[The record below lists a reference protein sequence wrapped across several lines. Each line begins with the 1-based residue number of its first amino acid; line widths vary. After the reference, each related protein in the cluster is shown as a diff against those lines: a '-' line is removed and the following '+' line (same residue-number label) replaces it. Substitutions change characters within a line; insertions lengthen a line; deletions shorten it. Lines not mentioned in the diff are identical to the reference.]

1 MKVLLTVILCVVWSV
16 NAATQTTGDL
26 PHTIDVIEASVRD
39 LADTMISR
47 CDLAS
52 GATVPL
58 TVRQHPD
65 ADWIRSL
72 MQRRFEERGIPTISV
87 NDTASPAVRVVIEN
101 ASTRYAPSSA
111 SDSVER
117 SIVVQLSAE
126 CKGRPLALAPFT
138 HRATLARTNVEA
150 YQSRQHM
157 ATHAPL
163 PEPESSVWDDVL
175 EPLIY
180 VAAAAVTVVL
190 FFTVRTQ

>member
-1 MKVLLTVILCVVWSV
+1 MKTLLTVMLVVVCMVSSV
-16 NAATQTTGDL
+16 AQTAGDL

-47 CDLAS
+47 CDLAPGS
-52 GATVPL
+52 AVPL
-58 TVRQHPD
+58 SVRQHPD

-72 MQRRFEERGIPTISV
+72 MQRRFEERGIPTTSV
-87 NDTASPAVRVVIEN
+87 TDQASPGVSVVIEN
-101 ASTRYAPSSA
+101 ASTRYVPSSA

-126 CKGRPLALAPFT
+126 CKGRPLALTPLT
-138 HRATLARTNVEA
+138 HRAMMARQNVDA
-150 YQSRQHM
+150 YQSRQHI

-163 PEPESSVWDDVL
+163 PHPESSVWDDIL

>member
-1 MKVLLTVILCVVWSV
+1 MKTLLTVMLGVVCLVSAV
-16 NAATQTTGDL
+16 AQTAGDL

-47 CDLAS
+47 CDLAPGS
-52 GATVPL
+52 AVPL
-58 TVRQHPD
+58 FVRQHPD

-72 MQRRFEERGIPTISV
+72 MQRRFEERGIPTTSV
-87 NDTASPAVRVVIEN
+87 TDQASPGVSVVIEN
-101 ASTRYAPSSA
+101 ASTRYVPSSA

-126 CKGRPLALAPFT
+126 CKGRPLALAPLT
-138 HRATLARTNVEA
+138 HRAMMARQNVDA

-163 PEPESSVWDDVL
+163 PHPESSVWDDIL

>member
-1 MKVLLTVILCVVWSV
+1 VKTLLTVILGVVWSV
-16 NAATQTTGDL
+16 NAIAQSAGDL
-26 PHTIDVIEASVRD
+26 PHTIDVIEASVRE

-47 CDLAS
+47 CDL
-52 GATVPL
+52 VPGTAVPVSL
-58 TVRQHPD
+58 RQHPD

-72 MQRRFEERGIPTISV
+72 MQRRFEERGIATISV
-87 NDTASPAVRVVIEN
+87 NDTASPAVSVVIEN

-117 SIVVQLSAE
+117 SIVVQLSVE
-126 CKGRPLALAPFT
+126 CKGRPLALAPVT
-138 HRATLARTNVEA
+138 HRATMARQNVDA

-163 PEPESSVWDDVL
+163 PNPESSVWDDVL

>member
-1 MKVLLTVILCVVWSV
+1 MKTLLTVILCGVWSF
-16 NAATQTTGDL
+16 AAAGQTAGDL

-47 CDLAS
+47 CDLAP
-52 GATVPL
+52 GAVVPL
-58 TVRQHPD
+58 AVRQHPD

-72 MQRRFEERGIPTISV
+72 VQRRLEERGIRMMPV
-87 NDTASPAVRVVIEN
+87 ADTTAPAVSVVIEN

-117 SIVVQLSAE
+117 SIIVQLSAE
-126 CKGRPLALAPFT
+126 CKGRPLALAPVT
-138 HRATLARTNVEA
+138 HRATMARMNVDA

-157 ATHAPL
+157 ATHAAL
-163 PEPESSVWDDVL
+163 PHPESSVWDDIL